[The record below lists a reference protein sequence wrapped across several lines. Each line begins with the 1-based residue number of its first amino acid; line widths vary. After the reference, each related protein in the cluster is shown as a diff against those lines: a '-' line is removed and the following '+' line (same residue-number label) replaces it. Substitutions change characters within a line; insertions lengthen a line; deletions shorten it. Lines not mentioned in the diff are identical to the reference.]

1 MSELSVE
8 MIGITKTFS
17 GVVANDQIDLAIRSG
32 EIHALLGENGA
43 GKSTLMKILAG
54 AYQPDDGRILINGHE
69 VQLHS
74 PADALRNG
82 IGMVYQHFM
91 LVEPMTIEE
100 NLLLGLR
107 GVDLVPDRK
116 KLRTEFEALSKQYGL
131 DVSLDD
137 RIWQLSVGEKQRV
150 EILRLLHR
158 GADILILD
166 EPTAVLTPQETEQ
179 LGQALRQMIT
189 LGKSVL
195 LITHKLSEVMQ
206 FADRVTVLR
215 KGKNV
220 VTVETSSTSATE
232 LARYML
238 GQEMAGVQRASL
250 HPSTDVVLKV
260 EELSATGDRG
270 LRALN
275 ELSFE
280 IYKGE
285 ILGVA
290 GVAGNGQ
297 RELAEVLAGLRSVD
311 TGQVSIHGKRI
322 TGSLGRSGEQ
332 HLGYVP
338 EDRLHVGTV
347 PGLAVSDNLI
357 LKSFRHKPYSR
368 MSLLKYSEIKQLA
381 TQLVEHFNI
390 VTSSVDTPIE
400 KLSGGNIQ
408 KVILAREISIAP
420 DVIIISQPTRGLDVG
435 AAEAVHRLL
444 LEQRAQGKAI
454 LLISEDLDELLLLSD
469 RIMVLSDG
477 RSMGTIRSTEAD
489 IDELGLMMTGVTQT
503 ASQ

>member
-1 MSELSVE
+1 
-8 MIGITKTFS
+8 
-17 GVVANDQIDLAIRSG
+17 
-32 EIHALLGENGA
+32 
-43 GKSTLMKILAG
+43 
-54 AYQPDDGRILINGHE
+54 
-69 VQLHS
+69 
-74 PADALRNG
+74 
-82 IGMVYQHFM
+82 
-91 LVEPMTIEE
+91 
-100 NLLLGLR
+100 
-107 GVDLVPDRK
+107 
-116 KLRTEFEALSKQYGL
+116 
-131 DVSLDD
+131 
-137 RIWQLSVGEKQRV
+137 
-150 EILRLLHR
+150 
-158 GADILILD
+158 LILD

-220 VTVETSSTSATE
+220 VTVETPSTSATE

-477 RSMGTIRSTEAD
+477 KSMGTIRSTEAD